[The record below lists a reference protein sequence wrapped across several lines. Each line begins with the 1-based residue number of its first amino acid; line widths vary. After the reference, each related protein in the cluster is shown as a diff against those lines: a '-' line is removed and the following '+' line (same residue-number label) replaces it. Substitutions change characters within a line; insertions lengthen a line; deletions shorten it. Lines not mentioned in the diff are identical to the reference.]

1 MNILISGGSG
11 FLGKALTQ
19 SFLSDGHSVYI
30 LTRSG
35 EVPGGAQ
42 PIEWDAKTTRGWGE
56 RIHEMDVVVHLAGK
70 SLSSFPWTAKTKQAF
85 YDSRVQ
91 SGKALAE
98 AFTQAKRKPRVFVQ
112 ASGINYYGT
121 SGETA
126 DELTP
131 PSDDFLA
138 RLTLAWEA
146 ATDSVQTDSTR
157 RIILRTSVVLGAQG
171 GILPL
176 MALPARL
183 LMGGPIG
190 NGKFAVPWI
199 HLRDWVGAARFLIE
213 NESAGGAYNLVS
225 PQQTSNAEFNRALA
239 AALHRPYWLPTPAF
253 LLRALLGEM
262 SVLITAGRFA
272 RPKRLLDAGYHF
284 QFEDARAAFADLL

>member
-11 FLGKALTQ
+11 FLGAALAQ
-19 SFLSDGHSVYI
+19 SFLADGHSVFI
-30 LTRSG
+30 LTRGG
-35 EVPGGAQ
+35 EVHNGAQ
-42 PIEWDAKTTRGWGE
+42 PIQWDAKTTAGWGH
-56 RIHEMDVVVHLAGK
+56 RLNEMDAVIHLAGK
-70 SLSSFPWTAKTKQAF
+70 PLSSSPWTAQTKQAF

-91 SGKALAE
+91 SGAALA
-98 AFTQAKRKPRVFVQ
+98 QAYKQAAQKPRVFVQ
-112 ASGINYYGT
+112 ASGINHYGT
-121 SGETA
+121 RGEPA

-131 PSDDFLA
+131 PGDDFLA

-146 ATDSVQTDSTR
+146 ATDSVQTESTR

-183 LMGGPIG
+183 FIGGPIG
-190 NGKFAVPWI
+190 AGKFAVPWI

-213 NESAGGAYNLVS
+213 NETARGAYNLVA

-239 AALHRPYWLPTPAF
+239 AALRRPYWLPAPAF
-253 LLRALLGEM
+253 LLRAALGEM
-262 SVLITAGRFA
+262 SVLITEGRFA
-272 RPKRLLDAGYHF
+272 RPQRLLDAGYRF
-284 QFEDARAAFADLL
+284 QFEDLRAALQDLL